1 MTDVN
6 IIIGRFMPLHL
17 GHISILQKMYNENSF
32 PTIICNIH
40 NTKFDEK
47 HPFSDELITKEMD
60 KCLKGEDYYQ
70 GHIFVKS
77 AAIDIIGKE
86 LHDQGYT
93 PHLWGCGTD
102 RAKAFEKMA
111 NNPKYRK
118 NGELPDDFKVFVV
131 DRDEHSAD
139 VAGISATKVREAL
152 KNDDK
157 AAFVKMMPD
166 GAQSLYDDF
175 KKAYDKVME
184 KNESLS
190 SLSDYM
196 TNDNFYDFE

>member
-1 MTDVN
+1 MKDVN
-6 IIIGRFMPLHL
+6 IIVGRFMPMHL
-17 GHISILQKMYNENSF
+17 VHISILQKMYNENGY
-32 PTIICNIH
+32 PTVVCCIH
-40 NTKFDEK
+40 NTKFDAK

-60 KCLKGEDYYQ
+60 KCLNGEDYYE

-86 LHDQGYT
+86 LHEQGFV

-111 NNPKYRK
+111 SNEKYRK
-118 NGELPDDFKVFVV
+118 DGELPDDFKVFVV
-131 DRDEHSAD
+131 ERDEKSAD
-139 VAGISATKVREAL
+139 IEGISATKVRQAL
-152 KNDDK
+152 ADDDK

-190 SLSDYM
+190 LEAYI
-196 TNDNFYDFE
+196 NNYNFYDFE

>member
-1 MTDVN
+1 MKDVN
-6 IIIGRFMPLHL
+6 IIVGRFMPMHL
-17 GHISILQKMYNENSF
+17 GHISILQKMYNENGF
-32 PTIICNIH
+32 PTVVCCIH
-40 NTKFDEK
+40 NTKFDAK

-60 KCLKGEDYYQ
+60 KCLNGEDYYE

-86 LHDQGYT
+86 LHDQGFV

-111 NNPKYRK
+111 SNQKYRK
-118 NGELPDDFKVFVV
+118 AGELPDDFKVFVV
-131 DRDEHSAD
+131 ERDEKSAD
-139 VAGISATKVREAL
+139 IEGISATKVRQAL
-152 KNDDK
+152 ADDDK
-157 AAFVKMMPD
+157 ATFVKMMPD

-190 SLSDYM
+190 LEAYI
-196 TNDNFYDFE
+196 NNYNFYDFE

>member
-1 MTDVN
+1 MKDVN
-6 IIIGRFMPLHL
+6 IIVGRFMPMHL
-17 GHISILQKMYNENSF
+17 GHISILQKMYNENDY
-32 PTIICNIH
+32 PTVVCCIH
-40 NTKFDEK
+40 NTKFDAK

-60 KCLKGEDYYQ
+60 KCLNGEDYYE

-86 LHDQGYT
+86 LHDQGFV

-111 NNPKYRK
+111 SNQKYRK

-131 DRDEHSAD
+131 ERDEKSAD
-139 VAGISATKVREAL
+139 IEGISATKVRQAL
-152 KNDDK
+152 ADDDK
-157 AAFVKMMPD
+157 ATFVKMMPD

-190 SLSDYM
+190 LEFYI
-196 TNDNFYDFE
+196 NNYNFYDFE

>member
-1 MTDVN
+1 MKDVN
-6 IIIGRFMPLHL
+6 IIVGRFMPMHL
-17 GHISILQKMYNENSF
+17 GHISILQKMYNENGY
-32 PTIICNIH
+32 PIVVCCIH
-40 NTKFDEK
+40 NTKFDAK

-60 KCLKGEDYYQ
+60 KCLNGEDYYE

-86 LHDQGYT
+86 LHDQGFV

-111 NNPKYRK
+111 SNQKYRK
-118 NGELPDDFKVFVV
+118 AGELPDDFKVFVV
-131 DRDEHSAD
+131 ERDEKSAD
-139 VAGISATKVREAL
+139 IEGISATKVRQAL
-152 KNDDK
+152 ADDDK
-157 AAFVKMMPD
+157 ATFVKMMPD

-190 SLSDYM
+190 LEAYI
-196 TNDNFYDFE
+196 NNYNFYDFE